1 MKKIISLILALVMVM
16 GLAVSA
22 SAATVTKSQV
32 DGDVG
37 TKVDKF
43 TGPASITVTL
53 PTATNAESVN
63 NTYKIYKVFDATTD
77 ANGTNISYTL
87 VEGKTGAP
95 SGFVVDAAGNVHFGT
110 LNDDGT
116 VTKNDVAELPTASI
130 NGIKTYVT
138 DNDLVATVT
147 TTKDDTSFT
156 VANLPYGYYYITTT
170 SGSLVTVN
178 STKPN
183 AQVSDK
189 NEYPTLT
196 KKIVDGTS
204 EVTTITADRGET
216 ITFKITVNIPA
227 TVNGDITV
235 HDTLD
240 EDMTYANLTQTTG
253 ISKVD
258 SCNVEGCTANV
269 HFNVDYDAV
278 TKDENGNVSFTYTAT
293 LNADAET
300 ATAHTNVAKLTY
312 SQFTSTETDEV
323 SVYTYEVDVFKYTG
337 EDKTGLPGA
346 GFKLKN
352 ADGKYYTNTNGAVTW
367 TDKGTEYTT
376 SEDNEYTVN
385 FAGIANGTYTLEEST
400 VPAGYNKANDTEV
413 KVENADRTGAIK
425 DQGTQIE
432 VLNQT
437 GSELPS
443 TGGIGTTL
451 FYVIGGLLMTGAVVL
466 LVTKKRMA

>member
-22 SAATVTKSQV
+22 SAA
-32 DGDVG
+32 
-37 TKVDKF
+37 
-43 TGPASITVTL
+43 SITINPNVTGG
-53 PTATNAESVN
+53 TDAGETYNA
-63 NTYKIYKVFDATTD
+63 YKVFDAT
-77 ANGTNISYTL
+77 ISGKNVAYTI
-87 VEGKTGAP
+87 VGEGENKSQFYDVIAAYTYKSVKIFTLTEINDTG
-95 SGFVVDAAGNVHFGT
+95 VYNVQVDASFTGEDAAKDLAAALKNVA
-110 LNDDGT
+110 GT
-116 VTKNDVAELPTASI
+116 VTATN
-130 NGIKTYVT
+130 T
-138 DNDLVATVT
+138 DGKFTNL
-147 TTKDDTSFT
+147 DT
-156 VANLPYGYYYITTT
+156 GYYLITD
-170 SGSLVTVN
+170 SLGSALIVETLGEK
-178 STKPN
+178 SIYTKN
-183 AQVSDK
+183 A
-189 NEYPTLT
+189 YPSLT

-204 EVTTITADRGET
+204 EVTTITADRGEP

-240 EDMTYANLTQTTG
+240 DDMTYANLTQTPG
-253 ISKVD
+253 ISKVN

-269 HFNVDYDAV
+269 HFNVDYDTV

-312 SQFTSTETDEV
+312 SKFTSTETDAV
-323 SVYTYEVDVFKYTG
+323 SVYTYEVDVYKWTG
-337 EDKTGLPGA
+337 SEETGLAGA

-352 ADGKYYTNTNGAVTW
+352 ADGKYYTNTNGVVTW
-367 TDKGTEYTT
+367 TNEGTEYTT
-376 SEDNEYTVN
+376 TEDNYTVN

-400 VPAGYNKANDTEV
+400 VPAGYNKANDTPV
-413 KVENADRTGAIK
+413 TITDANLKGKSQISVENK
-425 DQGTQIE
+425 
-432 VLNQT
+432 T
-437 GSELPS
+437 GSELPT